1 MLEHIKHL
9 QALDIQKEGVDA
21 MEEVRYGRRIRAFRK
36 LKRIQQV
43 EFAKRI
49 GISVTILGR
58 IERGEKIPTDE
69 QLQKIADELTYRC
82 RGIKR

>member
-1 MLEHIKHL
+1 
-9 QALDIQKEGVDA
+9 
-21 MEEVRYGRRIRAFRK
+21 MEEGRYGGRIRAFRK

-49 GISVTILGR
+49 GISATVLGR

-69 QLQKIADELTYRC
+69 QLQKIANELQIDVEELT
-82 RGIKR
+82 GK

>member
-1 MLEHIKHL
+1 
-9 QALDIQKEGVDA
+9 
-21 MEEVRYGRRIRAFRK
+21 MEENRFGRRIRAFRK

-58 IERGEKIPTDE
+58 IERGEKMPSIE
-69 QLQKIADELTYRC
+69 QLQKIADALSIDILELK
-82 RGIKR
+82 GE